1 MGVLPNKEVKIM
13 KKLILLVLCISII
26 AMPFVSFAAP
36 EFLGANYTG
45 SVDNLVDILNPD
57 SFSTTTSNSVCVV
70 SAAAKSGTTVAIYM
84 YDAATGMYRKIN
96 TYFNGVKLEESAVGA
111 SGLYA
116 RQVLLKEGLNK
127 ILVYAQ
133 RDGAI
138 QTKRLE
144 VTLLSEAYVG
154 NLRTF
159 ISSRLN

>member
-1 MGVLPNKEVKIM
+1 M
-13 KKLILLVLCISII
+13 KKLLVLSICII
-26 AMPFVSFAAP
+26 ALLIPTVSFAAAP
-36 EFLGANYTG
+36 EFLGAEYVGTMT
-45 SVDNLVDILNPD
+45 DLVDILNPD

-70 SAAAKSGTTVAIYM
+70 SAAANEGTNVAIYM
-84 YDAATGMYRKIN
+84 FDAATGMYRKIN
-96 TYFNGVKLEESAVGA
+96 TFFNGVKFEDTAVGA

-133 RDGAI
+133 KNSGI
-138 QTKRLE
+138 QTVRLE

-154 NLRTF
+154 NLKTF